1 MKRIQFKSNSPYLMP
16 LPPFFIDDLRFFK
29 WRCDLKWFW
38 CKFDVE
44 LIRIETVASWPHIHN
59 TATLSTHVCNWLVP
73 LDRATGIQRQ
83 PGMKKLAH
91 NQEYETWRQDSCG
104 AGGCQSPFV
113 MYHGDTYHLVEDMAT
128 VRVASHFSVMQN
140 MTQNQLGVVYH
151 AIQISH
157 RFGVITDSDIRS
169 SKTAMGLTT
178 SQPCPIWRPASFS
191 CVWQTKN
198 APCAN
203 SSLQRA
209 MAWYENHNGDGQN
222 HQIKCVAWINQSIM
236 TQSSLNLAHIDTKL
250 SIMRAATSFMHRLL
264 LNAQSRVPYENQN
277 GAAFRTTEIRCA
289 TSAYLPPDTEDEVD
303 VRLIFSMMAI
313 KNNGTTMGRSKE
325 SCYIGKTHP
334 FMPVGPR
341 WIRRWLRYW
350 MQGWYSTTEWRV
362 LRWWVLVW
370 WGRLD
375 TNEPVRR
382 MQLRVAG
389 WYHPRVAVLRCAWD
403 GSPISDVA
411 HVSSAGV
418 SDSSKKNFIA
428 GNCLGTHRRTGLR
441 WIWNGFHKKKF
452 PNFASKFLL

>member
-169 SKTAMGLTT
+169 SKTATGLTT

-277 GAAFRTTEIRCA
+277 GAAFRTTEIWCA
-289 TSAYLPPDTEDEVD
+289 TSATRSWGWSWRAANFFDDGDKEQWN
-303 VRLIFSMMAI
+303 S
-313 KNNGTTMGRSKE
+313 NGTVKGIMLYRE
-325 SCYIGKTHP
+325 DP
-334 FMPVGPR
+334 PVHAR
-341 WIRRWLRYW
+341 W
-350 MQGWYSTTEWRV
+350 TTV
-362 LRWWVLVW
+362 NPKM
-370 WGRLD
+370 
-375 TNEPVRR
+375 T
-382 MQLRVAG
+382 
-389 WYHPRVAVLRCAWD
+389 
-403 GSPISDVA
+403 PILN
-411 HVSSAGV
+411 AGV
-418 SDSSKKNFIA
+418 VLHDGVASPQVMSPRMMRAVRHERTCAAYAASGRGVISPSC
-428 GNCLGTHRRTGLR
+428 GRPPMCLGRVTYFRCC
-441 WIWNGFHKKKF
+441 
-452 PNFASKFLL
+452 ACV